1 MPVFHSNSLRIF
13 SLNIGFWVDSSFL
26 SILSLAAFVIFLSLV
41 FSMKFFVFFPFKD
54 CWVSWIYSFMSFIKF
69 EIFSH
74 YFFRYF
80 FHHTASP
87 LLKECGVRPLD
98 VVPPVWSSV
107 PFFLLPVFVF
117 TDVQCGP
124 RLSIHLKFTYS
135 LLCHLH
141 STIESIQFLNF
152 AYCYISIQNLYFIT
166 LFIICSF
173 AETFLYFQSF
183 ENVCLCRNVSIIVCQ
198 IILTLALASVD
209 LSFPL
214 RI

>member
-1 MPVFHSNSLRIF
+1 M
-13 SLNIGFWVDSSFL
+13 
-26 SILSLAAFVIFLSLV
+26 
-41 FSMKFFVFFPFKD
+41 
-54 CWVSWIYSFMSFIKF
+54 C
-69 EIFSH
+69 FSH
-74 YFFRYF
+74 LKIVEFLEFIVLCLSSNLRF
-80 FHHTASP
+80 SAIISSDTFSTTLHPLSSRSAASGP
-87 LLKECGVRPLD
+87 WMLSRQSEALFL
-98 VVPPVWSSV
+98 
-107 PFFLLPVFVF
+107 FFLLPVFVF

>member
-1 MPVFHSNSLRIF
+1 MPVSHSNSLRIF

-107 PFFLLPVFVF
+107 PFFFASSVCFHWCSVWTTSLDPLEIHLLFTLSSPLYYWIHSVFKFCLLLYFYPKFVFYYSFYHLFFCWDFSVFPVIRKCLPV
-117 TDVQCGP
+117 
-124 RLSIHLKFTYS
+124 
-135 LLCHLH
+135 
-141 STIESIQFLNF
+141 
-152 AYCYISIQNLYFIT
+152 
-166 LFIICSF
+166 
-173 AETFLYFQSF
+173 
-183 ENVCLCRNVSIIVCQ
+183 
-198 IILTLALASVD
+198 
-209 LSFPL
+209 
-214 RI
+214 